1 MAKAKILIVDDET
14 DIRALISDILGDEG
28 FAVAQ
33 AAHSEAAFAA
43 FTRDRPDLVIL
54 DIWLENSDRD
64 GMQILAELKRMAPD
78 LPVLMISG
86 HGNIEMA
93 VKAIRL
99 GAFDFIEKPFN
110 TDRLLL
116 QIRRALE
123 AAHLRRENTTLKNVA
138 ALGTRV
144 AGSSGLTKN
153 LLAAARKA
161 AEGEGRILITGPR
174 GTGRSTLARLIHS
187 QSARALQPLYVQ
199 DCRTL
204 QPDALANVF
213 QTAQAATLL
222 LENLGHMSSET
233 QAALLQAIAGKPDI
247 RIISIAD
254 TGFRENAV
262 HAGFKGD
269 LQARLSVVALETAP
283 LADRSAEIAEIAADI
298 LAAAAERSGDA
309 APFTVDD
316 GALLALKCRTWP
328 GNIEELKL
336 TLELAALKAAVENRK
351 TITASDLEGSDNGS
365 SGSPLNLELDMRS
378 AREDFEKRYLEAQL
392 ARFDGNI
399 SLAAA
404 HVGMDRTAL
413 HRKLKALAGEGEEAA

>member
-14 DIRALISDILGDEG
+14 DIRALISDILEDEG
-28 FAVAQ
+28 FTVAQ

-43 FTRDRPDLVIL
+43 FAKDRPDLVIL

-64 GMQILAELKRMAPD
+64 GMQILTELKRTAPD

-144 AGSSGLTKN
+144 AGSSGMTRSLLT
-153 LLAAARKA
+153 AARKA
-161 AEGEGRILITGPR
+161 AEGEGRVLITGPR
-174 GTGRSTLARLIHS
+174 GTGRSTLARLVHS
-187 QSARALQPLYVQ
+187 QSSRALQPLYVQ
-199 DCRTL
+199 DCRKL
-204 QPDALANVF
+204 QPQDLANVI

-222 LENLGHMSSET
+222 LENVEHMAPET
-233 QAALLQAIAGKPDI
+233 QTALLTAIAAKPDI
-247 RIISIAD
+247 RIISIA
-254 TGFRENAV
+254 GLEFKENPTKN
-262 HAGFKGD
+262 GFKGD
-269 LQARLSVVALETAP
+269 LYARLSVVTLETAS
-283 LADRSAEIAEIAADI
+283 LADHAADIPEIAADI
-298 LAAAAERSGDA
+298 LQAMAERAGENQPYTLDEQA
-309 APFTVDD
+309 V
-316 GALLALKCRTWP
+316 LALKCRHWP

-336 TLELAALKAAVENRK
+336 TVELAALKAAIAGRR
-351 TITASDLEGSDNGS
+351 TITATDMDNDGQGGDAPS
-365 SGSPLNLELDMRS
+365 LNLELDMRS
-378 AREDFEKRYLEAQL
+378 AREDFERRYLEAQL

-399 SLAAA
+399 SLVAA

-413 HRKLKALAGEGEEAA
+413 HRKLKSLAGEGEEAA